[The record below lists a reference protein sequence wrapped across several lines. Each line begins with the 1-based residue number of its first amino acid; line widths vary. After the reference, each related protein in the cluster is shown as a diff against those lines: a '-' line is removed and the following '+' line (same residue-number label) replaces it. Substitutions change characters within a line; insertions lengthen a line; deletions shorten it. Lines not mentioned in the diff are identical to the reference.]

1 MSCGISIAFCV
12 SVDICDIHDSVI
24 IDNIFALWDFSIANQ
39 WQPIVEKCKGMT
51 KKNWNKV
58 RSEFEMVVK
67 IGQQCAEAAM
77 NFFVILLVA
86 LEFCKWTWTLK
97 WTRHQNQMPRFVHSV
112 ALKFFVFF
120 PICSVYFIKYVFCFN
135 WTFIWKEKWK
145 RKVFFVPW
153 EQKNVQFDSIHFK
166 SDKSAKKVKKL
177 LTCQSGSFCL
187 FCLNAISDYKSLFV
201 YYTLFKGN
209 RKKKQRKSCQTNE
222 TDSCVH
228 LCDIVTYAMYICTGF
243 SGIKTKHAHNGINCV
258 RFRFETEQKN
268 HCIKIDKNRIFLLLN
283 LFQAIVCCLYTQRI
297 EHNACLLAWAKNQ
310 IKFKQQHKRE

>member
-1 MSCGISIAFCV
+1 MWHFYCILRFGWHMWYSRFSDHWQYICTLGLFHSK
-12 SVDICDIHDSVI
+12 SV
-24 IDNIFALWDFSIANQ
+24 AANSGKVQ
-39 WQPIVEKCKGMT
+39 RND

-135 WTFIWKEKWK
+135 RTFIWKEKWK

-209 RKKKQRKSCQTNE
+209 RKTNNESLVKPTKPIHVCIYVTMSHTLCLFAPGFRVLKPNMHTMASIVSGSILKQNRKI
-222 TDSCVH
+222 
-228 LCDIVTYAMYICTGF
+228 IV
-243 SGIKTKHAHNGINCV
+243 
-258 RFRFETEQKN
+258 
-268 HCIKIDKNRIFLLLN
+268 
-283 LFQAIVCCLYTQRI
+283 
-297 EHNACLLAWAKNQ
+297 
-310 IKFKQQHKRE
+310 

>member
-51 KKNWNKV
+51 KINWNKV
-58 RSEFEMVVK
+58 RSEFEMIVK

-135 WTFIWKEKWK
+135 RTFIWKEKWK

-209 RKKKQRKSCQTNE
+209 RKTNNESLVKPTKPIHVCIYVTMSHTLCLFAPGFRVLKPNMHTMASIVSGSILKQNRKI
-222 TDSCVH
+222 
-228 LCDIVTYAMYICTGF
+228 IV
-243 SGIKTKHAHNGINCV
+243 
-258 RFRFETEQKN
+258 
-268 HCIKIDKNRIFLLLN
+268 
-283 LFQAIVCCLYTQRI
+283 
-297 EHNACLLAWAKNQ
+297 
-310 IKFKQQHKRE
+310 